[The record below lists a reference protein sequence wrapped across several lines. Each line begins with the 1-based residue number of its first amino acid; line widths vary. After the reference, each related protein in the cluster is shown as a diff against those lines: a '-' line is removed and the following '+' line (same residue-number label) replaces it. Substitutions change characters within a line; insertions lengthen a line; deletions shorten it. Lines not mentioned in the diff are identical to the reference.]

1 MSAAVIDCGSY
12 EFRAGYSGEDQPRS
26 VIPSCAGVIDGQS
39 ALDDQQDVVMEES
52 KNARFISGY
61 NDIGFKRENMR
72 IQPLYQEEGT
82 LNFDVFEELLEKS
95 LIKNLS
101 L

>member
-1 MSAAVIDCGSY
+1 VAATNSEQVSLLNPLLICLI
-12 EFRAGYSGEDQPRS
+12 GYSGEDQPRS

-61 NDIGFKRENMR
+61 NDIGFKREGMR

-82 LNFDVFEELLEKS
+82 RK
-95 LIKNLS
+95 
-101 L
+101 

>member
-1 MSAAVIDCGSY
+1 M
-12 EFRAGYSGEDQPRS
+12 
-26 VIPSCAGVIDGQS
+26 DGQS

-82 LNFDVFEELLEKS
+82 RK
-95 LIKNLS
+95 
-101 L
+101 

>member
-1 MSAAVIDCGSY
+1 MAATNSEQVSLFKPLVICLI
-12 EFRAGYSGEDQPRS
+12 GYSGEDQPRS

-82 LNFDVFEELLEKS
+82 RK
-95 LIKNLS
+95 
-101 L
+101 

>member
-1 MSAAVIDCGSY
+1 MAATNLEQVSLLKPLLI
-12 EFRAGYSGEDQPRS
+12 RLIGYSGEDQPRS

-82 LNFDVFEELLEKS
+82 RK
-95 LIKNLS
+95 
-101 L
+101 